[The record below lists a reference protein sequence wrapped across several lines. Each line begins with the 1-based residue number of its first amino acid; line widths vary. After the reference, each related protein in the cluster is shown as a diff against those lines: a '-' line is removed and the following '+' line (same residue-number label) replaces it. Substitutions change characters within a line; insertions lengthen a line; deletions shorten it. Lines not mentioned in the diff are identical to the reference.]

1 MIPPVFLFGPSVLS
15 LTLLGLGVV
24 QARTRAAHR
33 AWGILAGAILWLQAF
48 LLVGAALVL
57 GEWGGPILTT
67 ITKSWVFC
75 AAILLWLGGFV
86 ARLAFQWRERRMF
99 PGK

>member
-1 MIPPVFLFGPSVLS
+1 MIHPVFLFGPSVLS

-33 AWGILAGAILWLQAF
+33 SWGVLAGALLWFQAF
-48 LLVGAALVL
+48 LLVGAALFL
-57 GEWGGPILTT
+57 GEWGAQIIVT
-67 ITKSWVFC
+67 IMKSWVFC
-75 AAILLWLGGFV
+75 AAVLLWLGGFA
-86 ARLAFQWRERRMF
+86 ARLAYARREGRMF